1 MLKNMKIRTKLIAG
15 FSIPVLLTI
24 INVLVGVWIT
34 NYAVSTIST
43 MNEDGAIGIKNGLQQ
58 LVDSISTL
66 NEDSATEI
74 IEELRSIE
82 GLDEAELNKLT
93 QFVNTGKDNRI
104 ATLEEYGNQLS
115 EYVETGKNE
124 RIATLRNTMNMS
136 SGISVGLLIVSVII
150 TITISTT
157 LIKTIARSVRQLS
170 DAAKEIALG
179 RVNNIEM
186 TKYSNDEFGELVDEY
201 TKVIDNIKYQA
212 NIAEEVANGNLTVSV
227 KPASSE
233 DVLGNSLKKLVE
245 DNLNALGNISEA
257 GSQVTI
263 SSSQVA
269 SASQALA
276 QGSTE
281 QASAIQQITASID
294 EIADKTKQN
303 AEQANEA
310 ASLVARAIEDVQK
323 GNRQMQDTMA
333 AMQDINKSSE
343 NISKIIKTIDDIAFQ
358 TNILALNAAVEAA
371 RAGEAGKG
379 FAVVAEEVRS
389 LAAKSAAASAETAD
403 LIEDSIEKVSSG
415 SKIVDDTSHAMEEIT
430 KVVQDS
436 EMIIN
441 GIAESSNYQ
450 ATAVAQI
457 EQAITQVSQVV
468 QTNSATSEQCAAASE
483 ELSNQASRMREMLAI
498 YNLGSGSSASSFRS
512 SGSFT
517 PSSGANE
524 QVISLGDDFGKY

>member
-43 MNEDGAIGIKNGLQQ
+43 MNEDGAAGIKSGLQQ
-58 LVDSISTL
+58 LVDSISAL

-74 IEELRSIE
+74 VAELRTVE
-82 GLDEAELNKLT
+82 NMDEAELNKLIE
-93 QFVNTGKDNRI
+93 FVNSGKDSRI
-104 ATLEEYGNQLS
+104 ATLEEYGEELS
-115 EYVETGKNE
+115 AYVETGKDE
-124 RIATLRNTMNMS
+124 RIETLRNTMNMS

-303 AEQANEA
+303 AED
-310 ASLVARAIEDVQK
+310 R
-323 GNRQMQDTMA
+323 
-333 AMQDINKSSE
+333 KS
-343 NISKIIKTIDDIAFQ
+343 
-358 TNILALNAAVEAA
+358 
-371 RAGEAGKG
+371 
-379 FAVVAEEVRS
+379 VV
-389 LAAKSAAASAETAD
+389 
-403 LIEDSIEKVSSG
+403 
-415 SKIVDDTSHAMEEIT
+415 
-430 KVVQDS
+430 
-436 EMIIN
+436 
-441 GIAESSNYQ
+441 
-450 ATAVAQI
+450 
-457 EQAITQVSQVV
+457 
-468 QTNSATSEQCAAASE
+468 
-483 ELSNQASRMREMLAI
+483 
-498 YNLGSGSSASSFRS
+498 
-512 SGSFT
+512 
-517 PSSGANE
+517 
-524 QVISLGDDFGKY
+524 